1 MYCITSCVVTQQLW
15 LDKHTHQLFVYN
27 YVLSFLYKD
36 APVINVGVVDQTVNE
51 GDTAF
56 FTCQATGTPI
66 PKISWYL
73 KGAPVMTSN
82 IMKYMI
88 SELLLNPTTKNNT
101 LKILTVSSSDIGTY
115 TCNATNI
122 DSSDTSSGILTVNGK
137 FASHK

>member
-1 MYCITSCVVTQQLW
+1 M
-15 LDKHTHQLFVYN
+15 
-27 YVLSFLYKD
+27 
-36 APVINVGVVDQTVNE
+36 VDQTLNE

-66 PKISWYL
+66 PKIRWYL
-73 KGAPVMTSN
+73 NGAPVMISN
-82 IMKYMI
+82 TMKYMI

-101 LKILTVSSSDIGTY
+101 LKILGAASSDIGTY